1 MENKLTV
8 RNLRVSFRTS
18 NGKVQAVR
26 GINFDLIKGETLAIV
41 GESGSGKSVT
51 SKAILGILAGNAIVE
66 SGEILYD
73 GRDLLKISEEE
84 FHEIRG
90 DKIAMIFQDPMSSL
104 NPIVRIGRQLTEAM
118 LLKGKARQRE
128 SRANFNGYL
137 KNLNRAMVEAAGNG
151 EAARMNESC
160 RKFDKFEFKHIEL
173 EAAYKSAH
181 EAAAETVEDIAKIA
195 FEMEKNAVGKD
206 ANDRIADIAR
216 QARSSINEY
225 VVPTLNKAKIHA
237 LAGGLPGALRKARR
251 AGNYS
256 EVLQSLYE
264 LRDII
269 AELLS
274 PDQGLDRLVINTS
287 RVDTVT
293 VVGTAIHALAGATL
307 ARIANAAQRAGLTG
321 LEFAHGIPGTV
332 GGGIYM
338 NAGAYGGE
346 LKDAAIW
353 TEALLPDGT
362 LWRAEGEDQG
372 FCYRNSAFQ
381 RRGAVILRAAFRLTP
396 GDPDAIAE
404 TMRDLSQRRRASQPL
419 DLPSAGSTFKRPQSG
434 YAAAL
439 IEGAGLKGKG
449 VGAAA
454 VSEKHA
460 GFVVNLGG
468 ATEAD
473 VLATMELVRQT
484 VLEQSG
490 VTLEPEVRLWG
501 METEEPSCNL

>member
-1 MENKLTV
+1 MQTDFLS
-8 RNLRVSFRTS
+8 NLRRAFPALKLLEAEPLSGHTTFRIGGPAPMAFPS
-18 NGKVQAVR
+18 DAGVMAAVYRFCLER
-26 GINFDLIKGETLAIV
+26 GVRPL
-41 GESGSGKSVT
+41 
-51 SKAILGILAGNAIVE
+51 ILGAGSNVLAP
-66 SGEILYD
+66 D
-73 GRDLLKISEEE
+73 G
-84 FHEIRG
+84 G
-90 DKIAMIFQDPMSSL
+90 
-104 NPIVRIGRQLTEAM
+104 
-118 LLKGKARQRE
+118 
-128 SRANFNGYL
+128 
-137 KNLNRAMVEAAGNG
+137 LNRLVLCTREMTGLT
-151 EAARMNESC
+151 ARGTV
-160 RKFDKFEFKHIEL
+160 L
-173 EAAYKSAH
+173 T
-181 EAAAETVEDIAKIA
+181 AECGV
-195 FEMEKNAVGKD
+195 
-206 ANDRIADIAR
+206 
-216 QARSSINEY
+216 
-225 VVPTLNKAKIHA
+225 
-237 LAGGLPGALRKARR
+237 
-251 AGNYS
+251 
-256 EVLQSLYE
+256 
-264 LRDII
+264 
-269 AELLS
+269 LLS
-274 PDQGLDRLVINTS
+274 RLASFARDQ
-287 RVDTVT
+287 
-293 VVGTAIHALAGATL
+293 
-307 ARIANAAQRAGLTG
+307 GLTG

-372 FCYRNSAFQ
+372 FGYRNSAFQ